1 MESRQS
7 GIKIMLRLIKVL
19 KPLAPI
25 MMITISFGILGFLS
39 ATAIT
44 SFGMLAGATVLG
56 FDMGISLKASI
67 IIVIVCAILRG
78 ILRFIEQYSGH
89 FIAFKILAILRDKV
103 FVALRRLAPAKLES
117 KEKGNL
123 ISIITSDIELLE
135 VFYAHTVAPIAI
147 GVVTSF
153 VIAVVLFK
161 INPVFGLLSVLFY
174 ILIGYFIPVF
184 SSKFAKQGGVEYR
197 EAFADSN
204 SYFLESLKGIKEI
217 LLFDAGEER
226 IQNINQKS
234 DKLHQKMG
242 VIKAHEGII
251 RAFTDIVIMI
261 AILTFLF
268 VGIELY
274 KKGQIN
280 IGQALVAIVVLSS
293 SFGPVVA
300 LSNLSNNLIQTFACA
315 QRLFDI
321 LDEAPVVEDI
331 SGECEL
337 QSKDIKIDDISFY
350 YENRDEILKNL
361 NLNIKKGEKVAI
373 IGESGSGKST
383 LLKLIMRFW
392 NVDRGEIS
400 IGDKNVKT
408 IPTKTLRKSQTL
420 VSQDTFLFN
429 DTILNNI
436 KMGDENATYDDVVK
450 AAKKASIHE
459 FIMKLP
465 KGYDT
470 NVGELGGN
478 LSSGEKQRLSIARAF
493 LRDSDILILDEPTS
507 NLDTL
512 NEASILKSINDE
524 CKDKTIVMVSHRKSS
539 SAICDKRF
547 ELKDKKLVGI

>member
-1 MESRQS
+1 MEQKRQS
-7 GIKIMLRLIKVL
+7 GFKIMLRLIKVL

-25 MMITISFGILGFLS
+25 MMITISFGILGFLA

-44 SFGMLAGATVLG
+44 SFGMVAGADILG
-56 FDMGISLKASI
+56 FNVGIKASTAI
-67 IIVIVCAILRG
+67 KIVIACAILRV

-89 FIAFKILAILRDKV
+89 FIAFTILAILRDQV
-103 FVALRRLAPAKLES
+103 FKALRKLAPAKLES
-117 KEKGNL
+117 KEKGSL

-147 GVVTSF
+147 GVVTSII
-153 VIAVVLFK
+153 IACVLFA
-161 INPVFGLLSVLFY
+161 INPIFGALSVVFY
-174 ILIGYFIPVF
+174 LIVGYFIPVF

-197 EAFADSN
+197 AAFADSN
-204 SYFLESLKGIKEI
+204 SYFLESLNGIKEI
-217 LLFDAGEER
+217 LLFDKGEDR
-226 IQNINQKS
+226 KNAINENS
-234 DKLHQKMG
+234 EKLHEKMG
-242 VIKAHEGII
+242 VIKGHEGII

-268 VGIELY
+268 VSIKL
-274 KKGQIN
+274 N
-280 IGQALVAIVVLSS
+280 
-293 SFGPVVA
+293 
-300 LSNLSNNLIQTFACA
+300 QTFACA

-321 LDEAPVVEDI
+321 LDEVPAVEDVE
-331 SGECEL
+331 GETEL
-337 QSKDIKIDDISFY
+337 SSKDIKVDNISFDY
-350 YENRDEILKNL
+350 DNRENILKDL
-361 NLNIKKGEKVAI
+361 SLDIKKGDKVAI

-383 LLKLIMRFW
+383 LLKLMMRFW
-392 NVDRGEIS
+392 NVDKGEIS
-400 IGDKNVKT
+400 IGGENLKT

-436 KMGDENATYDDVVK
+436 KMGDRDASFEDVIK

-465 KGYDT
+465 QGYET

-478 LSSGEKQRLSIARAF
+478 LSSGEKQRMSMARAF
-493 LRDSDILILDEPTS
+493 LRNSDILILDEPTS

-512 NEASILKSINDE
+512 NEASILKTIDDE

-539 SAICDKRF
+539 SAICNKRYGL
-547 ELKDKKLVGI
+547 ENKKLVRIQ

>member
-436 KMGDENATYDDVVK
+436 KMGDKNATYDDVVK

-547 ELKDKKLVGI
+547 ELKDKKLVSI

>member
-44 SFGMLAGATVLG
+44 SFGMVAGATVLG

>member
-1 MESRQS
+1 MDSRQS

-44 SFGMLAGATVLG
+44 SFGMVAGATVLG
-56 FDMGISLKASI
+56 FDMGISLKASV
-67 IIVIVCAILRG
+67 IIVIVCAVIRG
-78 ILRFIEQYSGH
+78 ILRFIEHYSGH

-147 GVVTSF
+147 GVVTSS

-251 RAFTDIVIMI
+251 RAFTDIVIMV

-280 IGQALVAIVVLSS
+280 IGEALVAIVVLSS

-337 QSKDIKIDDISFY
+337 QSKDIKVDDISFY
-350 YENRDEILKNL
+350 YENREEILKNL

-400 IGDKNVKT
+400 IGDKNIKA

-436 KMGDENATYDDVVK
+436 KMGDKNATYDDVVN

>member
-1 MESRQS
+1 MEQKRQS
-7 GIKIMLRLIKVL
+7 GFKIMLRLIKVL

-25 MMITISFGILGFLS
+25 MMITISFGILGFLA

-44 SFGMLAGATVLG
+44 SFGMVAGADILG
-56 FDMGISLKASI
+56 FNVGISASTAI
-67 IIVIVCAILRG
+67 KIVIACAILRG

-89 FIAFKILAILRDKV
+89 FIAFTILAILRDQV
-103 FVALRRLAPAKLES
+103 FKALRKLAPAKLES
-117 KEKGNL
+117 KEKGSL

-147 GVVTSF
+147 GVVTSII
-153 VIAVVLFK
+153 IACVLFA
-161 INPVFGLLSVLFY
+161 INPIFGALSVVFY
-174 ILIGYFIPVF
+174 LIVGYFIPVF

-197 EAFADSN
+197 AAFADSN
-204 SYFLESLKGIKEI
+204 SYFLNGIKEI
-217 LLFDAGEER
+217 LLFDKGEDR
-226 IQNINQKS
+226 KNAINENS
-234 DKLHQKMG
+234 EKLHEKMG
-242 VIKAHEGII
+242 VIKGHEGII

-268 VGIELY
+268 VSIKLNEQ
-274 KKGQIN
+274 GQIT
-280 IGQALVAIVVLSS
+280 IGQGLVAIVTLAS

-321 LDEAPVVEDI
+321 LDEVPAVEDVE
-331 SGECEL
+331 GETEL
-337 QSKDIKIDDISFY
+337 SSKDIKVDNISFDY
-350 YENRDEILKNL
+350 DNRENILKDL
-361 NLNIKKGEKVAI
+361 SLDIKKGDKVAI

-383 LLKLIMRFW
+383 LLKLMMRFW
-392 NVDRGEIS
+392 NVDKGEIS
-400 IGDKNVKT
+400 IGGENLKT

-436 KMGDENATYDDVVK
+436 KMGDRDASFEDVIK

-465 KGYDT
+465 QGYET

-478 LSSGEKQRLSIARAF
+478 LSSGEKQRMSMARAF
-493 LRDSDILILDEPTS
+493 LRNSDILILDEPTS

-512 NEASILKSINDE
+512 NEASILKSIDDE

-539 SAICDKRF
+539 SAICNKRYGL
-547 ELKDKKLVGI
+547 ENKKLVRIQ

>member
-44 SFGMLAGATVLG
+44 SFGMVAGATVLG

-174 ILIGYFIPVF
+174 ILNGYFIPVF

-337 QSKDIKIDDISFY
+337 QSNDIKVGDISFY

>member
-1 MESRQS
+1 MDSRQS

-25 MMITISFGILGFLS
+25 MIITISFGILGFLS

-44 SFGMLAGATVLG
+44 SFGMVAGATILG

-78 ILRFIEQYSGH
+78 NLRFIEQYSGH

-147 GVVTSF
+147 GVVTSS

-400 IGDKNVKT
+400 IGDKNIKT

-420 VSQDTFLFN
+420 VSQDTFLFD

-436 KMGDENATYDDVVK
+436 KMGDKNATYDDVVK

>member
-1 MESRQS
+1 
-7 GIKIMLRLIKVL
+7 
-19 KPLAPI
+19 
-25 MMITISFGILGFLS
+25 
-39 ATAIT
+39 
-44 SFGMLAGATVLG
+44 
-56 FDMGISLKASI
+56 
-67 IIVIVCAILRG
+67 
-78 ILRFIEQYSGH
+78 
-89 FIAFKILAILRDKV
+89 
-103 FVALRRLAPAKLES
+103 
-117 KEKGNL
+117 
-123 ISIITSDIELLE
+123 
-135 VFYAHTVAPIAI
+135 
-147 GVVTSF
+147 
-153 VIAVVLFK
+153 
-161 INPVFGLLSVLFY
+161 
-174 ILIGYFIPVF
+174 
-184 SSKFAKQGGVEYR
+184 
-197 EAFADSN
+197 
-204 SYFLESLKGIKEI
+204 
-217 LLFDAGEER
+217 
-226 IQNINQKS
+226 
-234 DKLHQKMG
+234 
-242 VIKAHEGII
+242 
-251 RAFTDIVIMI
+251 MI

-274 KKGQIN
+274 KKGQVN
-280 IGQALVAIVVLSS
+280 IGEALVAIVVLSS

-321 LDEAPVVEDI
+321 LDEVPVVEDI
-331 SGECEL
+331 SGEYEL
-337 QSKDIKIDDISFY
+337 QSKDIKVDGISFY

-400 IGDKNVKT
+400 IGDKNVKA

-436 KMGDENATYDDVVK
+436 KMGDKNATYDDVVK

-512 NEASILKSINDE
+512 NEASILKSIDDE
-524 CKDKTIVMVSHRKSS
+524 CQDKTIVMVSHRKSS
-539 SAICDKRF
+539 SAICNKRF

>member
-44 SFGMLAGATVLG
+44 SFGMVAGATVLG

-400 IGDKNVKT
+400 IGDKNIKT

>member
-1 MESRQS
+1 M
-7 GIKIMLRLIKVL
+7 
-19 KPLAPI
+19 
-25 MMITISFGILGFLS
+25 
-39 ATAIT
+39 
-44 SFGMLAGATVLG
+44 
-56 FDMGISLKASI
+56 
-67 IIVIVCAILRG
+67 
-78 ILRFIEQYSGH
+78 
-89 FIAFKILAILRDKV
+89 
-103 FVALRRLAPAKLES
+103 
-117 KEKGNL
+117 
-123 ISIITSDIELLE
+123 
-135 VFYAHTVAPIAI
+135 
-147 GVVTSF
+147 
-153 VIAVVLFK
+153 
-161 INPVFGLLSVLFY
+161 
-174 ILIGYFIPVF
+174 
-184 SSKFAKQGGVEYR
+184 
-197 EAFADSN
+197 
-204 SYFLESLKGIKEI
+204 
-217 LLFDAGEER
+217 
-226 IQNINQKS
+226 
-234 DKLHQKMG
+234 
-242 VIKAHEGII
+242 
-251 RAFTDIVIMI
+251 
-261 AILTFLF
+261 
-268 VGIELY
+268 
-274 KKGQIN
+274 
-280 IGQALVAIVVLSS
+280 
-293 SFGPVVA
+293 
-300 LSNLSNNLIQTFACA
+300 
-315 QRLFDI
+315 
-321 LDEAPVVEDI
+321 
-331 SGECEL
+331 

-470 NVGELGGN
+470 KVGELGGN

>member
-44 SFGMLAGATVLG
+44 SFGMVAGATVLG

-321 LDEAPVVEDI
+321 LDEAPVVEDM

-337 QSKDIKIDDISFY
+337 QSKDIKVGDISFY
-350 YENRDEILKNL
+350 YENREEILKNL
-361 NLNIKKGEKVAI
+361 TLSIKKGEKVAI

-436 KMGDENATYDDVVK
+436 KMVDKNATYDDVVK

>member
-44 SFGMLAGATVLG
+44 SFGMVAGATVLG

-337 QSKDIKIDDISFY
+337 QSKDIKVGDISFY
-350 YENRDEILKNL
+350 YENREEILKNL

-436 KMGDENATYDDVVK
+436 KMGDKNATYDDVVK

-470 NVGELGGN
+470 KVGELGGN

>member
-44 SFGMLAGATVLG
+44 SFGMVAGATVLG

-161 INPVFGLLSVLFY
+161 INSVFGLLSVLFY

-400 IGDKNVKT
+400 IGDKNIKT

>member
-44 SFGMLAGATVLG
+44 SFGMVAGATVLG

-147 GVVTSF
+147 GVVTSS

-400 IGDKNVKT
+400 IGDKNIKT

>member
-44 SFGMLAGATVLG
+44 SFGMVAGATVLG

-436 KMGDENATYDDVVK
+436 KMGDKNATYDDVVK

-470 NVGELGGN
+470 KVGELGGN

>member
-44 SFGMLAGATVLG
+44 SFGMVAGATVLG

-337 QSKDIKIDDISFY
+337 QSKDIKVGDISFY
-350 YENRDEILKNL
+350 YENREEILKNL
-361 NLNIKKGEKVAI
+361 TLSIKKGEKVAI

-400 IGDKNVKT
+400 IGDKNIKT

>member
-44 SFGMLAGATVLG
+44 SFGMVAGATVLG

-331 SGECEL
+331 S
-337 QSKDIKIDDISFY
+337 
-350 YENRDEILKNL
+350 
-361 NLNIKKGEKVAI
+361 
-373 IGESGSGKST
+373 
-383 LLKLIMRFW
+383 
-392 NVDRGEIS
+392 
-400 IGDKNVKT
+400 
-408 IPTKTLRKSQTL
+408 
-420 VSQDTFLFN
+420 
-429 DTILNNI
+429 
-436 KMGDENATYDDVVK
+436 
-450 AAKKASIHE
+450 
-459 FIMKLP
+459 
-465 KGYDT
+465 
-470 NVGELGGN
+470 
-478 LSSGEKQRLSIARAF
+478 
-493 LRDSDILILDEPTS
+493 
-507 NLDTL
+507 
-512 NEASILKSINDE
+512 
-524 CKDKTIVMVSHRKSS
+524 
-539 SAICDKRF
+539 
-547 ELKDKKLVGI
+547 

>member
-1 MESRQS
+1 
-7 GIKIMLRLIKVL
+7 
-19 KPLAPI
+19 
-25 MMITISFGILGFLS
+25 
-39 ATAIT
+39 
-44 SFGMLAGATVLG
+44 
-56 FDMGISLKASI
+56 
-67 IIVIVCAILRG
+67 
-78 ILRFIEQYSGH
+78 
-89 FIAFKILAILRDKV
+89 
-103 FVALRRLAPAKLES
+103 
-117 KEKGNL
+117 
-123 ISIITSDIELLE
+123 
-135 VFYAHTVAPIAI
+135 
-147 GVVTSF
+147 
-153 VIAVVLFK
+153 
-161 INPVFGLLSVLFY
+161 
-174 ILIGYFIPVF
+174 
-184 SSKFAKQGGVEYR
+184 
-197 EAFADSN
+197 
-204 SYFLESLKGIKEI
+204 
-217 LLFDAGEER
+217 
-226 IQNINQKS
+226 
-234 DKLHQKMG
+234 MG